1 MTDQL
6 TLDFTEPQAQLEDE
20 PAGPGAAGPRQARL
34 RLLSFDLRA
43 DFGFFKKPDVNEGL
57 QLSYN
62 MLHKPALL
70 GILGAI
76 AGLKGYQQ
84 KGQWPEYYRKLQSVR
99 VGFEPLRHERGNFQK
114 TTISYTN
121 TVGYANA
128 DGTLI
133 VHESTLRSPAYRVYV
148 LLNEADDVQARLLTR
163 IQNGEAEYVPYLG
176 KNEFTAWWKTEE
188 VRVYEVALFTATG
201 SFRISSLFIR
211 EYPLRS
217 QRVKP
222 RFSPAARGTVDAS
235 TFIYFERLPV
245 GFDETLRQYELAEF
259 AYTDWVLRDDA
270 QIDDLYQV
278 RSGGEEKIIQLF

>member
-6 TLDFTEPQAQLEDE
+6 TLDFTEPETQPDRL
-20 PAGPGAAGPRQARL
+20 PARL
-34 RLLSFDLRA
+34 RLISFDLRA

-99 VGFEPLRHERGNFQK
+99 VGLEPLQHERGNFTK

-128 DGTLI
+128 DGNLI
-133 VHESTLRSPAYRVYV
+133 IHESTLRCPAYRVYI
-148 LLNEADDVQARLLTR
+148 LLNEADPVQARLLSR
-163 IQNGEAEYVPYLG
+163 IQSGEAEFVPYLG
-176 KNEFTAWWKTEE
+176 KNEFTAWWIPEE
-188 VRVYEVALFTATG
+188 VREYEVEPFTTG
-201 SFRISSLFIR
+201 KDFRLASLFVR
-211 EYPLRS
+211 EYPVRS

-222 RFSPAARGTVDAS
+222 RFSPAARGTINAS
-235 TFIYFERLPV
+235 SFAYFERLPI
-245 GFDETLRQYELAEF
+245 GFDEVLRQYELAEF
-259 AYTDWVLRDDA
+259 AFTDWVLRADA
-270 QIDDLYQV
+270 QIEDLYRVQ
-278 RSGGEEKIIQLF
+278 SGEGEKVIQLF